1 MVAAPYAIVAASAV
15 LLLWAAMANLKSSPR
30 RISIAVAIGRITFLF
45 LCAISAISFS
55 MALIAII
62 GIGKPSAPDMAVMP
76 AVNAAAYFAAGV
88 LLRYLIARE

>member
-1 MVAAPYAIVAASAV
+1 
-15 LLLWAAMANLKSSPR
+15 
-30 RISIAVAIGRITFLF
+30 
-45 LCAISAISFS
+45 